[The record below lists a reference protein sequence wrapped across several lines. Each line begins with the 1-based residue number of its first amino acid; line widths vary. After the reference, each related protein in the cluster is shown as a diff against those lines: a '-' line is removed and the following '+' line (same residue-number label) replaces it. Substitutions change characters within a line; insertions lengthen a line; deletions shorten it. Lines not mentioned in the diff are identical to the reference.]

1 MKRTGLGKGISALF
15 SDEALNEIEPKN
27 EDNVKEID
35 INLDI
40 SDKNKIVELKVT
52 EVEPNIKQARKE
64 FNYKKLEELAESIKT
79 FGVVQPIIVAKKDTH
94 YEIIA
99 GERRWRASK
108 LANLKTIPAI
118 IKDDEE
124 LENVHISIIENVQ
137 RENLNA
143 IEKAQGYK
151 DAIEKYNMTPEDF
164 AKKIGKSKS
173 SITDILEILNLDERV
188 IELARK
194 ENLSEAGCKMLLE
207 IEDKEKQYEMAL
219 YILEDG
225 LSVEEAKK
233 RLKLSKK
240 VPKNTPKIDIHE
252 FREIEEKFTNYF
264 GAKAK
269 IKVSPKN
276 INRGQIV
283 LKYNSNEELERMLEL
298 LDKGSMSR
306 MGV

>member
-15 SDEALNEIEPKN
+15 SDEALNEIESKN

-118 IKDDEE
+118 IKEDEE

-233 RLKLSKK
+233 RLKLAKK
-240 VPKNTPKIDIHE
+240 VSKNTPKIDVHE

-264 GAKAK
+264 GTKAK

-298 LDKGSMSR
+298 LDK
-306 MGV
+306 

>member
-15 SDEALNEIEPKN
+15 SSEIGEENEMIDLGT
-27 EDNVKEID
+27 EDV
-35 INLDI
+35 
-40 SDKNKIVELKVT
+40 KNKIVELKVI
-52 EVEPNIKQARKE
+52 EVEPNKKQARKE

-79 FGVVQPIIVAKKDTH
+79 FGVLQPIIVAKKEGY

-108 LANLKTIPAI
+108 LANIKTIPAI
-118 IKDDEE
+118 IREDEDEE
-124 LENVHISIIENVQ
+124 NTHISIIENVQ

-151 DAIEKYNMTPEDF
+151 DAIEKYELSVEDF
-164 AKKIGKSKS
+164 AKKIGKTKNA
-173 SITDILEILNLDERV
+173 ITDVLEILNLSDKV
-188 IELARK
+188 LELARK

-207 IEDKEKQYEMAL
+207 IEDEDKQYEMAL

-225 LSVEEAKK
+225 LSIEEAKK

-240 VPKNTPKIDIHE
+240 VSKNTPKVDVHE
-252 FREIEEKFTNYF
+252 FRSIEERFTNYF

-276 INRGQIV
+276 INRGQII

-298 LDKGSMSR
+298 LDK
-306 MGV
+306 

>member
-15 SDEALNEIEPKN
+15 SQEIGEENEM
-27 EDNVKEID
+27 
-35 INLDI
+35 INLDET
-40 SDKNKIVELKVT
+40 SEKNKIVELKVV
-52 EVEPNIKQARKE
+52 EVEPNRKQARKE

-79 FGVVQPIIVAKKDTH
+79 FGVLQPIIVAKKDGY

-108 LANLKTIPAI
+108 LANMKTIPAI
-118 IKDDEE
+118 IREDEE
-124 LENVHISIIENVQ
+124 EENTHISIIENVQ

-151 DAIEKYNMTPEDF
+151 EAMENYNLSAEEF
-164 AKKIGKSKS
+164 AKKIGKTKS
-173 SITDILEILNLDERV
+173 AIIDILQILNLSDKV
-188 IELARK
+188 LELARR

-207 IEDKEKQYEMAL
+207 IEDEDKQYEMAL
-219 YILEDG
+219 YILEDR
-225 LSVEEAKK
+225 LSIEEAKK

-240 VPKNTPKIDIHE
+240 VNRNTPKVDIHE
-252 FREIEEKFTNYF
+252 FRAIEEKFTNYF

-276 INRGQIV
+276 INRGQII

-298 LDKGSMSR
+298 LDKENQ
-306 MGV
+306 

>member
-15 SDEALNEIEPKN
+15 SDEALNEIESKN

-118 IKDDEE
+118 IKEDEE

-173 SITDILEILNLDERV
+173 SITDVLEILNLDERV

-233 RLKLSKK
+233 RLKLAKK
-240 VPKNTPKIDIHE
+240 ISKNTPKIDIHE

-298 LDKGSMSR
+298 LDK
-306 MGV
+306 

>member
-27 EDNVKEID
+27 EDSVKEID
-35 INLDI
+35 INVDI

-298 LDKGSMSR
+298 LDK
-306 MGV
+306 

>member
-15 SDEALNEIEPKN
+15 SQEIGEENEM
-27 EDNVKEID
+27 
-35 INLDI
+35 INLDENN
-40 SDKNKIVELKVT
+40 DRNKIVELKVI
-52 EVEPNIKQARKE
+52 EVEPNRKQARKE

-79 FGVVQPIIVAKKDTH
+79 FGVLQPIIVAKKDGY

-108 LANLKTIPAI
+108 LANMKTIPAI
-118 IKDDEE
+118 IREDEE
-124 LENVHISIIENVQ
+124 EENTHISIIENVQ

-151 DAIEKYNMTPEDF
+151 EAMENYNLSVEEF
-164 AKKIGKSKS
+164 AKKIGKTKS
-173 SITDILEILNLDERV
+173 AITDVLEILNLSEKV
-188 IELARK
+188 LELARR

-207 IEDKEKQYEMAL
+207 IEDEEKQYEMAL

-225 LSVEEAKK
+225 LSIDEAKK
-233 RLKLSKK
+233 RLKLAKK
-240 VPKNTPKIDIHE
+240 VTKNTPKVDIHE
-252 FREIEEKFTNYF
+252 FRSIEERFTNYF

-276 INRGQIV
+276 INRGQII

-298 LDKGSMSR
+298 LDK
-306 MGV
+306 

>member
-1 MKRTGLGKGISALF
+1 MKRTGLGKGISALI
-15 SDEALNEIEPKN
+15 SSEIGEENEMIDLGT
-27 EDNVKEID
+27 EDV
-35 INLDI
+35 
-40 SDKNKIVELKVT
+40 KNKIVELKVI
-52 EVEPNIKQARKE
+52 EVEPNKKQARKE

-79 FGVVQPIIVAKKDTH
+79 FGVLQPIIVAKKDGY

-108 LANLKTIPAI
+108 LANIKTIPAI
-118 IKDDEE
+118 IREDEDEE
-124 LENVHISIIENVQ
+124 NTHISIIENVQ

-151 DAIEKYNMTPEDF
+151 DAIEKYELSVEDF
-164 AKKIGKSKS
+164 AKKIGKTKNA
-173 SITDILEILNLDERV
+173 ITDVLEILNLSDKV
-188 IELARK
+188 LELARK

-207 IEDKEKQYEMAL
+207 IEDEDKQYEMAL

-225 LSVEEAKK
+225 LSIEEAKK

-240 VPKNTPKIDIHE
+240 VAKNTPKIDIHE
-252 FREIEEKFTNYF
+252 FRSIEERFTNYF

-276 INRGQIV
+276 INRGQII

-298 LDKGSMSR
+298 LDK
-306 MGV
+306 

>member
-15 SDEALNEIEPKN
+15 SQEIGEENEM
-27 EDNVKEID
+27 
-35 INLDI
+35 INLDET
-40 SDKNKIVELKVT
+40 SEKNKIVELKVV
-52 EVEPNIKQARKE
+52 EVEPNRKQARKE

-79 FGVVQPIIVAKKDTH
+79 FGVLQPIIVAKKDGY

-108 LANLKTIPAI
+108 LANMKTIPAI
-118 IKDDEE
+118 IREDEE
-124 LENVHISIIENVQ
+124 EENTHISIIENVQ

-151 DAIEKYNMTPEDF
+151 EAMENYNLSVEEF
-164 AKKIGKSKS
+164 AKKIGKTKS
-173 SITDILEILNLDERV
+173 AITDILQILNLSDKV
-188 IELARK
+188 LELARR

-207 IEDKEKQYEMAL
+207 IEDEEKQYEMAL

-225 LSVEEAKK
+225 LSIDEAKK

-240 VPKNTPKIDIHE
+240 VAKNTPKVDIHE
-252 FREIEEKFTNYF
+252 FRAIEEKFTNYF

-276 INRGQIV
+276 INRGQII

-298 LDKGSMSR
+298 LEK
-306 MGV
+306 

>member
-27 EDNVKEID
+27 EDNVKEVD

-233 RLKLSKK
+233 RLKLAKK
-240 VPKNTPKIDIHE
+240 VSKNTPKIDIHE

-264 GAKAK
+264 GTKAK

-298 LDKGSMSR
+298 LDK
-306 MGV
+306 

>member
-15 SDEALNEIEPKN
+15 SSEIGEENEMIDLGT
-27 EDNVKEID
+27 EDV
-35 INLDI
+35 
-40 SDKNKIVELKVT
+40 KNKIVELKVI
-52 EVEPNIKQARKE
+52 EVEPNKKQARKE
-64 FNYKKLEELAESIKT
+64 FNYKKLEELAESNKT
-79 FGVVQPIIVAKKDTH
+79 FGVLQPIIVAKKDGY

-108 LANLKTIPAI
+108 LANIKTIPAI
-118 IKDDEE
+118 IREDKDEE
-124 LENVHISIIENVQ
+124 NTHISIIENVQ

-151 DAIEKYNMTPEDF
+151 DAIEKYELSVEDF
-164 AKKIGKSKS
+164 AKKIGKTKNA
-173 SITDILEILNLDERV
+173 ITDVLEILNLSDKV
-188 IELARK
+188 LELARK

-207 IEDKEKQYEMAL
+207 IEDEDKQYEMAL

-225 LSVEEAKK
+225 LSIEEAKK

-240 VPKNTPKIDIHE
+240 VAKNTPKIDIHE
-252 FREIEEKFTNYF
+252 FRSIEERFTNYF

-276 INRGQIV
+276 INRGQII

-298 LDKGSMSR
+298 LDKENQ
-306 MGV
+306 

>member
-15 SDEALNEIEPKN
+15 SSEIGEENEMIDLGT
-27 EDNVKEID
+27 EDV
-35 INLDI
+35 
-40 SDKNKIVELKVT
+40 KNKIVELKVI
-52 EVEPNIKQARKE
+52 EVEPNKKQARKE

-79 FGVVQPIIVAKKDTH
+79 FGVLQPIIVAKKDGY

-108 LANLKTIPAI
+108 LAGIKTIPAI
-118 IKDDEE
+118 IREDEDEE
-124 LENVHISIIENVQ
+124 NTHISIIENVQ

-233 RLKLSKK
+233 RLKLAKK
-240 VPKNTPKIDIHE
+240 VSKNTPKIDVHE

-264 GAKAK
+264 GTKAK

-298 LDKGSMSR
+298 LDK
-306 MGV
+306 

>member
-264 GAKAK
+264 GTKAK

-298 LDKGSMSR
+298 LEK
-306 MGV
+306 

>member
-15 SDEALNEIEPKN
+15 SDEALNEIESKN

-40 SDKNKIVELKVT
+40 SDKNKIVELKLT

-118 IKDDEE
+118 IKEDEE

-173 SITDILEILNLDERV
+173 SITDVLEILNLDERV

-233 RLKLSKK
+233 RLKLAKK
-240 VPKNTPKIDIHE
+240 VSKNTPKIDIHE
-252 FREIEEKFTNYF
+252 FREIEERFTNYF
-264 GAKAK
+264 GTKAK

-298 LDKGSMSR
+298 LDK
-306 MGV
+306 

>member
-15 SDEALNEIEPKN
+15 SSEIGEENEMIDLGT
-27 EDNVKEID
+27 EDV
-35 INLDI
+35 
-40 SDKNKIVELKVT
+40 KNKIVELKVI
-52 EVEPNIKQARKE
+52 EVEPNKKQARKE

-79 FGVVQPIIVAKKDTH
+79 FGVLQPIIVAKKDGY

-108 LANLKTIPAI
+108 LAGIKTIPAI
-118 IKDDEE
+118 IREDEDEE
-124 LENVHISIIENVQ
+124 NTHISIIENVQ

-151 DAIEKYNMTPEDF
+151 DAIEKYELSVEDF
-164 AKKIGKSKS
+164 AKKIGKTKNA
-173 SITDILEILNLDERV
+173 ITDVLEILNLSDKV
-188 IELARK
+188 LELARK

-207 IEDKEKQYEMAL
+207 IEDEDKQYEMAL

-225 LSVEEAKK
+225 LSIEEAKK

-240 VPKNTPKIDIHE
+240 VAKNTPKVDIHE
-252 FREIEEKFTNYF
+252 FRSIEERFTNYF

-276 INRGQIV
+276 INRGQII

-298 LDKGSMSR
+298 LDKENQ
-306 MGV
+306 

>member
-15 SDEALNEIEPKN
+15 SQEIGEENEM
-27 EDNVKEID
+27 
-35 INLDI
+35 INLDET
-40 SDKNKIVELKVT
+40 SEKNKIVELKVV
-52 EVEPNIKQARKE
+52 EVEPNRKQARKE

-79 FGVVQPIIVAKKDTH
+79 FGVLQPIIVAKKNGY

-108 LANLKTIPAI
+108 LANMKTIPAI
-118 IKDDEE
+118 IREDEDEE
-124 LENVHISIIENVQ
+124 NTHISIIENVQ

-151 DAIEKYNMTPEDF
+151 EAMENHNLSVEEF
-164 AKKIGKSKS
+164 AKKIGKTKS
-173 SITDILEILNLDERV
+173 AITDILQILNLSDKV
-188 IELARK
+188 LELARR
-194 ENLSEAGCKMLLE
+194 ENLSETGCKMLLE
-207 IEDKEKQYEMAL
+207 IEDEDKQYEMAL

-225 LSVEEAKK
+225 LSIEEAKK

-240 VPKNTPKIDIHE
+240 VNRNTPKVDIHE
-252 FREIEEKFTNYF
+252 FRAIEEKFTNYF

-276 INRGQIV
+276 INRGQII

-298 LDKGSMSR
+298 LDKENQ
-306 MGV
+306 

>member
-1 MKRTGLGKGISALF
+1 
-15 SDEALNEIEPKN
+15 
-27 EDNVKEID
+27 
-35 INLDI
+35 
-40 SDKNKIVELKVT
+40 
-52 EVEPNIKQARKE
+52 
-64 FNYKKLEELAESIKT
+64 
-79 FGVVQPIIVAKKDTH
+79 
-94 YEIIA
+94 
-99 GERRWRASK
+99 
-108 LANLKTIPAI
+108 
-118 IKDDEE
+118 
-124 LENVHISIIENVQ
+124 
-137 RENLNA
+137 
-143 IEKAQGYK
+143 
-151 DAIEKYNMTPEDF
+151 MTPEDF

-240 VPKNTPKIDIHE
+240 VSKNTPKIDIHE

-276 INRGQIV
+276 INRGQII

-298 LDKGSMSR
+298 LER
-306 MGV
+306 

>member
-1 MKRTGLGKGISALF
+1 M
-15 SDEALNEIEPKN
+15 
-27 EDNVKEID
+27 KEID

-173 SITDILEILNLDERV
+173 SITDVLEILNLDERV

-233 RLKLSKK
+233 RLKLAKK
-240 VPKNTPKIDIHE
+240 VSKNTPKIDIHE
-252 FREIEEKFTNYF
+252 FREIEERFTNYF
-264 GAKAK
+264 GTKAK

-298 LDKGSMSR
+298 LDK
-306 MGV
+306 

>member
-15 SDEALNEIEPKN
+15 SSEIGEENEMIDLGT
-27 EDNVKEID
+27 EDV
-35 INLDI
+35 
-40 SDKNKIVELKVT
+40 KNKIVELKVI
-52 EVEPNIKQARKE
+52 EVEPNKKQARKE

-79 FGVVQPIIVAKKDTH
+79 FGVLQPIIVAKKDGY

-108 LANLKTIPAI
+108 LAGIKTIPAI
-118 IKDDEE
+118 IREDEDEE
-124 LENVHISIIENVQ
+124 NTHISIIENVQ

-151 DAIEKYNMTPEDF
+151 DAIEKYELSVEDF
-164 AKKIGKSKS
+164 AKKIGKTKNA
-173 SITDILEILNLDERV
+173 ITDVLEILNLNDKV
-188 IELARK
+188 LELARK

-207 IEDKEKQYEMAL
+207 IEDEDKQYEMAL

-225 LSVEEAKK
+225 LSIEEAKK

-240 VPKNTPKIDIHE
+240 VAKNTPKVDIHE
-252 FREIEEKFTNYF
+252 FRSIEEKFTNYF

-276 INRGQIV
+276 INRGQII

-298 LDKGSMSR
+298 LDK
-306 MGV
+306 

>member
-15 SDEALNEIEPKN
+15 SSEIGEENEMIDLGT
-27 EDNVKEID
+27 EDV
-35 INLDI
+35 
-40 SDKNKIVELKVT
+40 KNKIVELKVI
-52 EVEPNIKQARKE
+52 EVEPNKKQARKE

-79 FGVVQPIIVAKKDTH
+79 FGVLQPIIVAKKDGY

-108 LANLKTIPAI
+108 LAGIKTIPAI
-118 IKDDEE
+118 IREDEDEE
-124 LENVHISIIENVQ
+124 NTHISIIENVQ

-151 DAIEKYNMTPEDF
+151 DAIEKYELSVEDF
-164 AKKIGKSKS
+164 AKKIGKTKNA
-173 SITDILEILNLDERV
+173 ITDVLEILNLSDKV
-188 IELARK
+188 LELARK

-207 IEDKEKQYEMAL
+207 IEDEDKQYEMAL

-225 LSVEEAKK
+225 LSIEEAKK

-240 VPKNTPKIDIHE
+240 VSKNTPKVDVHE
-252 FREIEEKFTNYF
+252 FRSIEERFTNYF

-276 INRGQIV
+276 INRGQII

-298 LDKGSMSR
+298 LDK
-306 MGV
+306 

>member
-173 SITDILEILNLDERV
+173 SITDVLEILNLDERV

-298 LDKGSMSR
+298 LDK
-306 MGV
+306 

>member
-27 EDNVKEID
+27 EDNVKEVD

-173 SITDILEILNLDERV
+173 SITDVLEILNLDERV

-264 GAKAK
+264 GTKAK

-298 LDKGSMSR
+298 LDK
-306 MGV
+306 

>member
-173 SITDILEILNLDERV
+173 SITEILEILNLDERV

-233 RLKLSKK
+233 RLKLAKK
-240 VPKNTPKIDIHE
+240 ASKNTPKIDIHE
-252 FREIEEKFTNYF
+252 FREIEERFTNYF
-264 GAKAK
+264 GTKAK

-298 LDKGSMSR
+298 LER
-306 MGV
+306 

>member
-15 SDEALNEIEPKN
+15 SSEIGEENEMIDLGT
-27 EDNVKEID
+27 EDI
-35 INLDI
+35 
-40 SDKNKIVELKVT
+40 KNKIVELKVI
-52 EVEPNIKQARKE
+52 EVEPNKKQARKE

-79 FGVVQPIIVAKKDTH
+79 FGVLQPIIVAKKDGY

-108 LANLKTIPAI
+108 LAGIKTIPAI
-118 IKDDEE
+118 IREDEDEE
-124 LENVHISIIENVQ
+124 NTHISIIENVQ

-151 DAIEKYNMTPEDF
+151 DAIEKYELSVEDF
-164 AKKIGKSKS
+164 AKKIGKTKNA
-173 SITDILEILNLDERV
+173 ITDVLEILNLSDKV
-188 IELARK
+188 LELARK

-207 IEDKEKQYEMAL
+207 IEDEDKQYEMAL

-225 LSVEEAKK
+225 LSIEEAKK

-240 VPKNTPKIDIHE
+240 VAKNTPKVDIHE
-252 FREIEEKFTNYF
+252 FRSIEERFTNYF

-276 INRGQIV
+276 INRGQII

-298 LDKGSMSR
+298 LDK
-306 MGV
+306 

>member
-27 EDNVKEID
+27 EDNIKEID

-264 GAKAK
+264 GTKAK

-298 LDKGSMSR
+298 LDK
-306 MGV
+306 

>member
-15 SDEALNEIEPKN
+15 SDEALNEIESKN

-233 RLKLSKK
+233 RLKLAKK
-240 VPKNTPKIDIHE
+240 VSKNTPKIDIHE

-264 GAKAK
+264 GTKAK

-298 LDKGSMSR
+298 LDK
-306 MGV
+306 

>member
-27 EDNVKEID
+27 EDNVKEVD

-118 IKDDEE
+118 IKEDEE

-298 LDKGSMSR
+298 LDK
-306 MGV
+306 

>member
-15 SDEALNEIEPKN
+15 SQEIGEENEM
-27 EDNVKEID
+27 
-35 INLDI
+35 INLDET
-40 SDKNKIVELKVT
+40 SEKNKIVELKVV
-52 EVEPNIKQARKE
+52 EVEPNRKQARKE

-79 FGVVQPIIVAKKDTH
+79 FGVLQPIIVAKKDGY

-108 LANLKTIPAI
+108 LANMKTIPAI
-118 IKDDEE
+118 IREDEE
-124 LENVHISIIENVQ
+124 EENTHISIIENVQ

-151 DAIEKYNMTPEDF
+151 EAMENYNLSAEEF
-164 AKKIGKSKS
+164 AKKIGKTKS
-173 SITDILEILNLDERV
+173 AIIDILQILNLSDKV
-188 IELARK
+188 LELARR

-207 IEDKEKQYEMAL
+207 IEDEDKQYEMAL

-225 LSVEEAKK
+225 LSIEEAKK

-240 VPKNTPKIDIHE
+240 VNRNTPKVDIHE
-252 FREIEEKFTNYF
+252 FRAIEEKFTNYF

-276 INRGQIV
+276 INRGQII

-298 LDKGSMSR
+298 LDKEN
-306 MGV
+306 

>member
-15 SDEALNEIEPKN
+15 SQEIGEENEM
-27 EDNVKEID
+27 
-35 INLDI
+35 INLDENN
-40 SDKNKIVELKVT
+40 DKNKIVELKVI
-52 EVEPNIKQARKE
+52 EVEPNRKQARKE

-79 FGVVQPIIVAKKDTH
+79 FGVLQPIIVAKKDGY

-108 LANLKTIPAI
+108 LANMKTIPAI
-118 IKDDEE
+118 IREDEE
-124 LENVHISIIENVQ
+124 EENTHISIIENVQ

-151 DAIEKYNMTPEDF
+151 EAMENYNLSAEEF
-164 AKKIGKSKS
+164 AKKIGKTKS
-173 SITDILEILNLDERV
+173 AIIDILQILNLSDKV
-188 IELARK
+188 LELARR

-207 IEDKEKQYEMAL
+207 IEDEDKQYEMAL

-225 LSVEEAKK
+225 LSIEEAKK

-240 VPKNTPKIDIHE
+240 VNRNTPKVDIHE
-252 FREIEEKFTNYF
+252 FRAIEEKFTNYF

-276 INRGQIV
+276 INRGQII

-298 LDKGSMSR
+298 LDKEN
-306 MGV
+306 

>member
-15 SDEALNEIEPKN
+15 SQEIGEENEM
-27 EDNVKEID
+27 
-35 INLDI
+35 INLDENN
-40 SDKNKIVELKVT
+40 DKNKIVELKVI
-52 EVEPNIKQARKE
+52 EVEPNRKQARKE

-79 FGVVQPIIVAKKDTH
+79 FGVLQPIIVAKKDGY

-108 LANLKTIPAI
+108 LANMKTIPAI
-118 IKDDEE
+118 IREDEE
-124 LENVHISIIENVQ
+124 ENTHISIIENVQ

-151 DAIEKYNMTPEDF
+151 EAMENYNLSAEEF
-164 AKKIGKSKS
+164 AKKIGKTKS
-173 SITDILEILNLDERV
+173 AITDVLEILNLSEKV
-188 IELARK
+188 LELARR

-207 IEDKEKQYEMAL
+207 IEDEEKQYEMAL

-225 LSVEEAKK
+225 LSIDEAKK

-240 VPKNTPKIDIHE
+240 VAKNTPKVDIHE
-252 FREIEEKFTNYF
+252 FRSIEERFTNYF

-276 INRGQIV
+276 INRGQII

-298 LDKGSMSR
+298 LDK
-306 MGV
+306 

>member
-15 SDEALNEIEPKN
+15 SQEIGEENEM
-27 EDNVKEID
+27 
-35 INLDI
+35 INLDET
-40 SDKNKIVELKVT
+40 SEKNKIVELKVV
-52 EVEPNIKQARKE
+52 EVEPNRKQARKE

-79 FGVVQPIIVAKKDTH
+79 FGVLQPIIVAKKDGY

-108 LANLKTIPAI
+108 LANMKTIPAI
-118 IKDDEE
+118 IREDEDEE
-124 LENVHISIIENVQ
+124 NTHISIIENVQ

-151 DAIEKYNMTPEDF
+151 EAMENYNLSVEEF
-164 AKKIGKSKS
+164 AKKIGKTKS
-173 SITDILEILNLDERV
+173 AITDILQILNLSDKV
-188 IELARK
+188 LELARR

-207 IEDKEKQYEMAL
+207 IEDEEKQYEMAL

-225 LSVEEAKK
+225 LSIEEAKK

-240 VPKNTPKIDIHE
+240 VNKNASKVDIHE
-252 FREIEEKFTNYF
+252 FRAIEEKFTNYF

-276 INRGQIV
+276 INRGQII

-298 LDKGSMSR
+298 LEK
-306 MGV
+306 

>member
-15 SDEALNEIEPKN
+15 SDEALNEIESKN

-118 IKDDEE
+118 IKEDEE

-143 IEKAQGYK
+143 IEKARGYK

-233 RLKLSKK
+233 RLKLAKK
-240 VPKNTPKIDIHE
+240 ASKNTPKIDIHE
-252 FREIEEKFTNYF
+252 FREIEERFTNYF
-264 GAKAK
+264 GTKAK

-298 LDKGSMSR
+298 LER
-306 MGV
+306 

>member
-15 SDEALNEIEPKN
+15 SSEIGEENEMIDLGT
-27 EDNVKEID
+27 EDV
-35 INLDI
+35 
-40 SDKNKIVELKVT
+40 KNKIVELKVI
-52 EVEPNIKQARKE
+52 EVEPNKKQARKE

-79 FGVVQPIIVAKKDTH
+79 FGVLQPIIVAKKDGY

-108 LANLKTIPAI
+108 LANIKTIPAI
-118 IKDDEE
+118 IREDEDEE
-124 LENVHISIIENVQ
+124 NTHISIIENVQ

-151 DAIEKYNMTPEDF
+151 DAIEKYELSVEDF
-164 AKKIGKSKS
+164 AKKIGKTKNA
-173 SITDILEILNLDERV
+173 ITDVLEILNLSDKV
-188 IELARK
+188 LELARK

-207 IEDKEKQYEMAL
+207 IEDEDKQYEMAL

-225 LSVEEAKK
+225 ISIEEAKK

-240 VPKNTPKIDIHE
+240 VAKNTPKVDIHE
-252 FREIEEKFTNYF
+252 FRSIEEKFTNYF

-276 INRGQIV
+276 INRGQII

-298 LDKGSMSR
+298 LDK
-306 MGV
+306 

>member
-15 SDEALNEIEPKN
+15 SSEIGEENEMIDLGT
-27 EDNVKEID
+27 EDV
-35 INLDI
+35 
-40 SDKNKIVELKVT
+40 KNKIVELKVI
-52 EVEPNIKQARKE
+52 EVEPNKKQARKE

-79 FGVVQPIIVAKKDTH
+79 FGVLQPIIVAKKDGY

-108 LANLKTIPAI
+108 LANIKTIPAI
-118 IKDDEE
+118 IREDEDEE
-124 LENVHISIIENVQ
+124 NTHISIIENVQ

-151 DAIEKYNMTPEDF
+151 GAIEKYELSVEDF
-164 AKKIGKSKS
+164 AKKIGKTKNA
-173 SITDILEILNLDERV
+173 ITDVLEILNLSDKV
-188 IELARK
+188 LELARK

-207 IEDKEKQYEMAL
+207 IEDEDKQYEMAL

-225 LSVEEAKK
+225 LSIEEAKK

-240 VPKNTPKIDIHE
+240 VAKNTPKVDIHE
-252 FREIEEKFTNYF
+252 FRSIEERFTNYF

-276 INRGQIV
+276 INRGQII

-298 LDKGSMSR
+298 LDK
-306 MGV
+306 

>member
-27 EDNVKEID
+27 EDSVKEID
-35 INLDI
+35 INVDI

-240 VPKNTPKIDIHE
+240 VSKNTPKIDIHE

-264 GAKAK
+264 GTKAK

-298 LDKGSMSR
+298 LDK
-306 MGV
+306 

>member
-27 EDNVKEID
+27 EDNVKEVD

-118 IKDDEE
+118 IKEDEE
-124 LENVHISIIENVQ
+124 LENIHISIIENVQ

-264 GAKAK
+264 GTKAK

-298 LDKGSMSR
+298 LDK
-306 MGV
+306 

>member
-15 SDEALNEIEPKN
+15 SQEIGEENEM
-27 EDNVKEID
+27 
-35 INLDI
+35 INLDET
-40 SDKNKIVELKVT
+40 SEKNKIVELKVV
-52 EVEPNIKQARKE
+52 EVEPNRKQARKE

-79 FGVVQPIIVAKKDTH
+79 FGVLQPIIVAKKDGY

-108 LANLKTIPAI
+108 LANMKTIPAI
-118 IKDDEE
+118 IREDEDEE
-124 LENVHISIIENVQ
+124 NTHISIIENVQ

-151 DAIEKYNMTPEDF
+151 EAMENYNLSVEEF
-164 AKKIGKSKS
+164 SKKIGKTKS
-173 SITDILEILNLDERV
+173 AITDILQILNLSDKV
-188 IELARK
+188 LELARR

-207 IEDKEKQYEMAL
+207 IEDEDKQYEMAL

-225 LSVEEAKK
+225 LSIEEAKK

-240 VPKNTPKIDIHE
+240 VNKNIPKVDIHE
-252 FREIEEKFTNYF
+252 FRAMEEKFTNYF

-276 INRGQIV
+276 INRGQII

-298 LDKGSMSR
+298 LEK
-306 MGV
+306 

>member
-15 SDEALNEIEPKN
+15 SQEIGEENEM
-27 EDNVKEID
+27 
-35 INLDI
+35 INLDET
-40 SDKNKIVELKVT
+40 SEKNKIVELKVV
-52 EVEPNIKQARKE
+52 EVEPNRKQARKE

-79 FGVVQPIIVAKKDTH
+79 FGVLQPIIVAKKDGY

-108 LANLKTIPAI
+108 LANMKTIPAI
-118 IKDDEE
+118 IREDEDEE
-124 LENVHISIIENVQ
+124 NTHISIIENVQ

-151 DAIEKYNMTPEDF
+151 EAMENYNLSVEEF
-164 AKKIGKSKS
+164 AKKIGKTKS
-173 SITDILEILNLDERV
+173 AITDILQILKLSDKV
-188 IELARK
+188 LELARR
-194 ENLSEAGCKMLLE
+194 ENLSETGCKMLLE
-207 IEDKEKQYEMAL
+207 IEDEDKQYEMAL

-225 LSVEEAKK
+225 LSIEEAKK

-240 VPKNTPKIDIHE
+240 VNKNIPKVDIHE
-252 FREIEEKFTNYF
+252 FRAMEEKFTNYF

-276 INRGQIV
+276 INRGQII

-298 LDKGSMSR
+298 LEK
-306 MGV
+306 

>member
-15 SDEALNEIEPKN
+15 SSEIGEENEMIDLGT
-27 EDNVKEID
+27 EDV
-35 INLDI
+35 
-40 SDKNKIVELKVT
+40 KNKIVELKVI
-52 EVEPNIKQARKE
+52 EVEPNKKQARKE

-79 FGVVQPIIVAKKDTH
+79 FGVLQPIIVAKKDGY

-108 LANLKTIPAI
+108 LANIKTIPAI
-118 IKDDEE
+118 IREDEDEE
-124 LENVHISIIENVQ
+124 NTHISIIENVQ

-276 INRGQIV
+276 INRGQII

-298 LDKGSMSR
+298 LDK
-306 MGV
+306 

>member
-15 SDEALNEIEPKN
+15 SQEIGEENEM
-27 EDNVKEID
+27 
-35 INLDI
+35 INLDENN
-40 SDKNKIVELKVT
+40 DRNKIVELKVI
-52 EVEPNIKQARKE
+52 EVEPNRKQARKE

-79 FGVVQPIIVAKKDTH
+79 FGVLQPIIVAKKDGY

-108 LANLKTIPAI
+108 LANIKTIPAI
-118 IKDDEE
+118 IREDEDEE
-124 LENVHISIIENVQ
+124 NTHISIIENVQ

-151 DAIEKYNMTPEDF
+151 DAIEKYELSVEDF
-164 AKKIGKSKS
+164 AKKIGKTKNA
-173 SITDILEILNLDERV
+173 ITDVLEILNLSDKV
-188 IELARK
+188 LELARK

-207 IEDKEKQYEMAL
+207 IEDEDKQYEMAL

-225 LSVEEAKK
+225 LSIEEAKK

-240 VPKNTPKIDIHE
+240 VAKNTPKVDIHE
-252 FREIEEKFTNYF
+252 FRSIEERFTNYF

-276 INRGQIV
+276 INRGQII

-298 LDKGSMSR
+298 LDK
-306 MGV
+306 